1 MGIEKLRSF
10 EEAGSPFAEL
20 MPPLS
25 RAAAMEESNRCLYCY
40 DAPCIRACP
49 TGIDVPAFI
58 KRIATGNTAGA
69 AYAILDANPL
79 GASCARVCPTELLC
93 EGACVLGGPSTP
105 IMIGRLQRYA
115 TDDAAASGR
124 QLFQAGKPNGR
135 SVAVVGSGPAGLS
148 AARELARGGFKVV
161 VYEAKSEPGGL
172 GHSGIVSFRLPPHVP
187 RWEISQIE
195 GLGVEIRTGVRIG
208 SSVSAQ
214 ELLGGYDAVLLAAG
228 MGNVPPLG
236 LPGEELDGVYDAI
249 RLIETTKSG
258 RIPSRLEGA
267 RVAVIGAGNT
277 AVDAATS
284 ALRLGAASVR
294 IVYRRTEAEMT
305 AYPFEYEFA
314 KREGVEFRW
323 LTLPV
328 GIAGD
333 GAGGVAGL
341 DCVRLELTGERGRD
355 GRKIPVRLPSS
366 EFRMAADAVI
376 LATGQQRLISLSEQF
391 GLRHERGIP
400 EVDLLTMRTSH
411 PRVYAAGDMIH
422 GSGAGEATVVSAAEQ
437 GKRAAAAISSALASG
452 TEAAAG

>member
-1 MGIEKLRSF
+1 MR
-10 EEAGSPFAEL
+10 
-20 MPPLS
+20 
-25 RAAAMEESNRCLYCY
+25 
-40 DAPCIRACP
+40 
-49 TGIDVPAFI
+49 
-58 KRIATGNTAGA
+58 AGA
-69 AYAILDANPL
+69 AQAALSGGNRPRIVAAMMRQLHAWGL
-79 GASCARVCPTELLC
+79 IALL
-93 EGACVLGGPSTP
+93 ALGGC
-105 IMIGRLQRYA
+105 
-115 TDDAAASGR
+115 
-124 QLFQAGKPNGR
+124 
-135 SVAVVGSGPAGLS
+135 
-148 AARELARGGFKVV
+148 
-161 VYEAKSEPGGL
+161 
-172 GHSGIVSFRLPPHVP
+172 
-187 RWEISQIE
+187 
-195 GLGVEIRTGVRIG
+195 TGVRIG
-208 SSVSAQ
+208 GSVSAQ

-228 MGNVPPLG
+228 MGYVPPLG

-284 ALRLGAASVR
+284 ALRLGAASVL
-294 IVYRRTEAEMT
+294 IVYRRTQAEMT

-333 GAGGVAGL
+333 GSGGVAGL

-355 GRKIPVRLPSS
+355 GRKIPVPLPSS

-400 EVDLLTMRTSH
+400 EVDPLTGRTSH

-437 GKRAAAAISSALASG
+437 GKRAAAAIASALAGG